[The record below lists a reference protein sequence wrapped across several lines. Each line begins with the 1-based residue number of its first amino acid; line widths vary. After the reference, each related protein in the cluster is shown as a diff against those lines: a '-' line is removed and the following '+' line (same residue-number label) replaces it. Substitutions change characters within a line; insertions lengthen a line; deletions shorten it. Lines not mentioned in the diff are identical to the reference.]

1 VWTDTGPFESSKGI
15 VSSYFEKTTEGII
28 FEKKEMAGEI
38 LHWTGVKKIA
48 SRKYREA
55 IEVDAIIF

>member
-1 VWTDTGPFESSKGI
+1 
-15 VSSYFEKTTEGII
+15 
-28 FEKKEMAGEI
+28 MAGEI

-55 IEVDAIIF
+55 IEDDAIIF